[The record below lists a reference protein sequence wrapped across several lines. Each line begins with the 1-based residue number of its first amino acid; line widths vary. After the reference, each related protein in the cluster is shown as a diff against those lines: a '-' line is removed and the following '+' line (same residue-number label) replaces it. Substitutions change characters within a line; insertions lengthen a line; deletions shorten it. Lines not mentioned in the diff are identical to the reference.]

1 MSLVDQES
9 EHTKGLKESF
19 WISFILDYF
28 IMDKLPRKIR
38 FMLPEI
44 CIFENGVPTTLITKK
59 KEIAPIKIVKNK
71 EKLNA
76 F

>member
-1 MSLVDQES
+1 MVDQES
-9 EHTKGLKESF
+9 EYTKGKKDQF
-19 WISFILDYF
+19 WIPFLLDYF
-28 IMDKLPRKIR
+28 SVDKLNRKVR

-44 CIFENGVPTTLITKK
+44 CIFENGTPTTLITKK
-59 KEIAPIKIVKNK
+59 KEIAPIKVIRNK